1 MNVKEIREIV
11 KIFTQSDLHSLEV
24 QEGEERIQLVRQS
37 TAINSNVVTQCSE
50 NPVVREKSALKAE
63 ISSASVIQSQDA
75 GLDFNQITEVKSPMV
90 GVFYAASEPGAKPF
104 VQVGDRVKKGDVLCL
119 VEVMKQN
126 SEITALRDGEIA
138 DICVQDGS
146 VVEYGQT
153 LFKLY

>member
-1 MNVKEIREIV
+1 MNVKQIREIV

-24 QEGEERIQLVRQS
+24 QEGEERIQLVRQGA
-37 TAINSNVVTQCSE
+37 AINSNVVTQCSE

-63 ISSASVIQSQDA
+63 ISSAPVIQSQDA

-126 SEITALRDGEIA
+126 SEITAPRDGEIA

-153 LFKLY
+153 LVKLY